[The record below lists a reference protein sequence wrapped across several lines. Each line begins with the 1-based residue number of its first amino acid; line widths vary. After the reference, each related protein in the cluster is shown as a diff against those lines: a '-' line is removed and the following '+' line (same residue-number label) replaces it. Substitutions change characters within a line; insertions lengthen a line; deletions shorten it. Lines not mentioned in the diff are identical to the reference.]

1 MVHTI
6 IITNYKES
14 AIMKI
19 VKLALLATAALG
31 VSLFSA
37 ACATDEEQPDSR
49 FWVNDKPVDGP
60 GAEAGYTDPKL
71 TAGDLSGIDGQ
82 LGDAIDSNQP
92 GQYGDFTAE
101 GSDYLEGFGKRITN
115 APAFQPVYFAFDTF
129 AVPPTESSKVDAIAA
144 FLTQNPGT
152 GVVVEG
158 NCDDRGTHEYNR
170 ALGER
175 RALAVKTALQDRGI
189 TENRIATL
197 SYGEE
202 KPAVLG
208 NTAEAWSRNR
218 RADFVPVL
226 LNAK

>member
-1 MVHTI
+1 MI
-6 IITNYKES
+6 KSS
-14 AIMKI
+14 ARSFDFLRN
-19 VKLALLATAALG
+19 VLTC
-31 VSLFSA
+31 SA
-37 ACATDEEQPDSR
+37 SYLKKAS
-49 FWVNDKPVDGP
+49 
-60 GAEAGYTDPKL
+60 
-71 TAGDLSGIDGQ
+71 Q
-82 LGDAIDSNQP
+82 LGTEEYREVLQQA
-92 GQYGDFTAE
+92 AE
-101 GSDYLEGFGKRITN
+101 LMKQHPSIKVRLEGHC
-115 APAFQPVYFAFDTF
+115 
-129 AVPPTESSKVDAIAA
+129 DA
-144 FLTQNPGT
+144 
-152 GVVVEG
+152 
-158 NCDDRGTHEYNR
+158 RGTQEYNL